1 MGQSRELDEFQ
12 SLAVQ
17 ADVELDDGPG
27 RYRIGLIA
35 LSNDLATERDFNQM
49 CPSDEV
55 AVFVSRV
62 PNAETCSVGNLRA
75 MEPELTNAVSLLI
88 PGSRLDVVAYSCTSG
103 TVVLGHD
110 TVAQRIRDARPGIS
124 VTTPI
129 TASLAALCLF
139 GAGNIAVLTPYTD
152 EVNAPVA
159 KYIKAS
165 GLNIA
170 AFTSFQFAN
179 NDTMARTPPRAIYHA
194 ALEADRPEADALFI
208 SCTAIRAV
216 DVVDS
221 IEQAVGKPVVTA
233 NQALFWQALWFAGYE
248 SPIEGFGRLLR
259 TTSNRIPVDCAPT
272 IGKKRHE
279 T

>member
-1 MGQSRELDEFQ
+1 MNTDQAPKLNEFQ
-12 SLAVQ
+12 SLPVQ
-17 ADVELDDGPG
+17 ADFELDDGPG

-35 LSNDLATERDFNQM
+35 LSNDLATERDFSRM
-49 CPSDEV
+49 GRGEEI

-62 PNAETCSVGNLRA
+62 PNAETCSVANLRA
-75 MEPELTNAVSLLI
+75 MEPELTHAASLLI
-88 PGSRLDVVAYSCTSG
+88 PGSRLDAVAYSCTSG
-103 TVVLGHD
+103 TVVLGYD
-110 TVAQRIRDARPGIS
+110 TVAQRIRDARPGIP

-129 TASLAALCLF
+129 TASLAALYRL

-165 GLNIA
+165 GLDIA
-170 AFTSFQFAN
+170 AFTSFQFAS
-179 NDTMARTPPRAIYHA
+179 NDTMARTPPRAIYQA

-208 SCTAIRAV
+208 SCTAIRAA

-233 NQALFWQALWFAGYE
+233 NQALFWQALRFAGCE
-248 SPIEGFGRLLR
+248 WPIEGFGRLLR
-259 TTSNRIPVDCAPT
+259 TASSRISVDCVPP
-272 IGKKRHE
+272 IGKRML
-279 T
+279 

>member
-1 MGQSRELDEFQ
+1 MNIDQSREPDGFQ

-17 ADVELDDGPG
+17 ADVELDEGPG

-49 CPSDEV
+49 CTSDEI

-62 PNAETCSVGNLRA
+62 PNAQRCSVANLRA
-75 MEPELTNAVSLLI
+75 MEPELAHAASLLI

-103 TVVLGHD
+103 TVVLGYD
-110 TVAQRIRDARPGIS
+110 AVAGRIRSAHPGIP

-129 TASLAALCLF
+129 TASLAALRLL

-152 EVNAPVA
+152 EVNAPISH
-159 KYIKAS
+159 YIKNS
-165 GLNIA
+165 GLGIA
-170 AFTSFQFAN
+170 AFTSFQFAD
-179 NDTMARTPPRAIYHA
+179 NDAMARTPPRAIYHA

-216 DVVDS
+216 EVVDS
-221 IEQAVGKPVVTA
+221 IEQAIGKPVVTA
-233 NQALFWQALWFAGYE
+233 NQALCWQALRWAGHE
-248 SPIEGFGRLLR
+248 LPIEGFGRLLR
-259 TTSNRIPVDCAPT
+259 RPGPIPDHGVSARGLP
-272 IGKKRHE
+272 
-279 T
+279 